1 MCNYS
6 QYIEDKGFEKGRR
19 EGRREVMIYFIS
31 MLMKNLK
38 ISSSEAME
46 MLDITEEERQ
56 MYLED

>member
-1 MCNYS
+1 
-6 QYIEDKGFEKGRR
+6 
-19 EGRREVMIYFIS
+19 MIYFIS